1 MNSNLAEWAYIL
13 GCVTAV
19 AALIFRSLFFFAIG
33 RGVWI
38 CENVGIK
45 PSTLLLFSVLCFVF
59 SVATRGR

>member
-1 MNSNLAEWAYIL
+1 MNSNLAQWAYIL

-19 AALIFRSLFFFAIG
+19 AALIFRSLFFFAVAP
-33 RGVWI
+33 GVWI

-59 SVATRGR
+59 SIATRGQ